1 MTLKIGLI
9 GKAGTGK
16 DTVADYLMAVYGFKK
31 FAFADKLKEID
42 AELFGT
48 TEGKDRKRLQEFGQF
63 CRTID
68 PDVWVNQLHQ
78 RIKGYGGNVVITDIR
93 QWNELKYC
101 QDNGFVIVKIVAD
114 TKVRLKRMKERGD
127 QFTLIDLMHE
137 TEMQMDEFPY
147 DYWID
152 NNGTFN
158 DLTNQTDYIIR
169 DIQALANK

>member
-1 MTLKIGLI
+1 MGIKIGLV

-16 DTVADYLMAVYGFKK
+16 DTVAAYLMAVYGFKK

-42 AELFGT
+42 AELFGP

-63 CRTID
+63 CRKIN
-68 PDVWVNQLHQ
+68 PNVWIEQLDKKL
-78 RIKGYGGNVVITDIR
+78 RGYNGNAVITDIR
-93 QWNELKYC
+93 QWNELRYC

-114 TKVRLKRMKERGD
+114 TKVRLKRMQERGD

-158 DLTNQTDYIIR
+158 DLANQTDYIIR
-169 DIQALANK
+169 DIQALAK